1 MIEMNETGIR
11 VSANV
16 VRALLAFAGD
26 KVPAERVYLR
36 TVGIDMGELCATDG
50 HAGVRFL
57 SRPSDTAWRPSQYN
71 GRCFPRQL
79 FDDWLAASRR
89 KDEDVLEL
97 GWEQLSGYTFPP
109 LGRVEPKTGVTSNS
123 GVCLRPDLLARL
135 EVVGKACRR
144 PRVAGVDKANESIP
158 LPGALITAFGHEF
171 DPVVFEL
178 DGGEAGHQARVTIMP
193 MRWSM
198 QSVRAPAPAPK
209 KRASRKGS
217 GAKVVA
223 S

>member
-26 KVPAERVYLR
+26 KVPAEKLYLR
-36 TVGIDMGELCATDG
+36 TVGIDLGELCATDG

-57 SRPSDTAWRPSQYN
+57 LRSNDAVWRPSQYN
-71 GRCFPRQL
+71 GRCFRREF
-79 FDDWLAASRR
+79 FDQWLAEARR
-89 KDEDVLEL
+89 KDDEVFEL
-97 GWEQLSGYTFPP
+97 GWDMLSSFSFPP

-158 LPGALITAFGHEF
+158 LPGALITAFGHEL

-198 QSVRAPAPAPK
+198 PSVSAAPVPK
-209 KRASRKGS
+209 KRASRKS
-217 GAKVVA
+217 SAAKAVE